1 MITMDIRKR
10 HIVRTLRAA
19 VLLLFV
25 SAFLSRCASMMTPT
39 GGPRDSLPPVIVN
52 MTPDNFST
60 NRPLVNHEKIYIE
73 FDEFVQLKDQ
83 QKEFFTSPAM
93 KKKPLI
99 TLRGRGIVVQLR
111 DTLAP
116 NTTYALNF
124 GSAIRDNNEG
134 NPLYSMRYVFST
146 GPEIDSMV
154 LSGYTA
160 DSYKAD
166 SVSKSFIWFFPADSV
181 EQVAGYDSTIFKY
194 KPAAIARAEN
204 NGIFIAQN
212 LKPIP
217 YRVYAVQDKNDN
229 QMYEPGSDQ
238 VGFLEGTYNP
248 AEMPDFG
255 MWYDSI
261 RRYVTAEPQLYFR
274 MFTDKAF
281 RRQVLSQT
289 ERPLQHKAMLYF
301 AAARPKIT
309 RLRFDSIPADRVI
322 VDPQTV
328 GRDTIALWFN
338 VPSSSLPDTIKGE
351 ITYFKHDTVNQLQE
365 VTEPLKLAW
374 RLIETKE
381 QEREREKLERE
392 RRKAEAAGEE
402 WEEPKKENPF
412 AFKMP
417 TSGEINPENHLT
429 VDFDYPLV
437 KLDSAEL
444 LLTRLLED
452 NSIED
457 IPVRMVRDTGML
469 RRWQVRAPWKLG
481 GQYTLTIPEGAITDV
496 AGLSNDSI
504 IRKYTVLD
512 PEKFAT
518 VLIHVRGRDDG
529 TKYIVQLL
537 DGSNALK
544 QEKRDVTTGDI
555 RFNYVPAGEIKF
567 RVIEDRNG
575 NGKWDS
581 GNVVERLQPERA
593 EIYANDQGEDTFATK
608 TNWEI
613 EFSMDMN
620 RIFAPV
626 TMQSLS
632 RLLDERES
640 QRLRREAEKRAKE
653 GPKRD
658 QDRNRLEMLVGDG
671 SALSEEQLGEIMKVQ
686 RTLDYLVRLNRS
698 LLLLSKI
705 ENGQFPETEQVD
717 FNALVGRTA
726 EDMSEIYAGRG
737 MRLSL
742 REEGR
747 LAARMNSSLG
757 ASLVTN
763 LLKNAYVHGDAGG
776 EVTVT
781 VSGDRLSVC
790 NSGAG
795 GALDADHIFERFYQ
809 GAKKE
814 GSTGLGL
821 SIVDAV
827 CRLYGLR
834 TEYAYINRCHCF
846 TVHFPK

>member
-1 MITMDIRKR
+1 MLN
-10 HIVRTLRAA
+10 VLRLA
-19 VLLLFV
+19 VALLFA
-25 SAFLSRCASMMTPT
+25 SALMSRCASMMTPT

-52 MTPDNFST
+52 MTPDNFAT
-60 NRPLVNHEKIYIE
+60 GRPTVGHGKIYIE

-194 KPAAIARAEN
+194 KPAVIARAET

-217 YRVYAVQDKNDN
+217 YRIYAVEDKNDN

-238 VGFLEGTYNP
+238 VGFLDGTYNP
-248 AEMPDFG
+248 AEMPDFAI
-255 MWYDSI
+255 WYDSL
-261 RRYVTAEPQLYFR
+261 RQYVTAEPQLYFR

-281 RRQVLSQT
+281 RRQLLSES

-301 AAARPKIT
+301 GAANPRIT
-309 RLRFDSIPADRVI
+309 SLRFDSIPEDRVI
-322 VDPQTV
+322 VDPQTE

-338 VPSSSLPDTIKGE
+338 VPSASLPDTIKGT
-351 ITYFKHDTVNQLQE
+351 ITYFKHDTVNRLQE
-365 VTEPLKLAW
+365 VTEDLKLPW

-381 QEREREKLERE
+381 QERERERLERE

-402 WEEPKKENPF
+402 WVEPKKENPF

-444 LLTRLLED
+444 LLTRVLED

-658 QDRNRLEMLVGDG
+658 QDRNRQQNDNN
-671 SALSEEQLGEIMKVQ
+671 S
-686 RTLDYLVRLNRS
+686 N
-698 LLLLSKI
+698 
-705 ENGQFPETEQVD
+705 
-717 FNALVGRTA
+717 FNA
-726 EDMSEIYAGRG
+726 
-737 MRLSL
+737 
-742 REEGR
+742 
-747 LAARMNSSLG
+747 
-757 ASLVTN
+757 
-763 LLKNAYVHGDAGG
+763 AGG
-776 EVTVT
+776 MFNNF
-781 VSGDRLSVC
+781 R
-790 NSGAG
+790 
-795 GALDADHIFERFYQ
+795 
-809 GAKKE
+809 
-814 GSTGLGL
+814 
-821 SIVDAV
+821 
-827 CRLYGLR
+827 
-834 TEYAYINRCHCF
+834 
-846 TVHFPK
+846 